1 VITVNDLLRM
11 RLNPEQFMAAS
22 IVIARQTAGTSSLRI
37 NDVAE
42 VMGCSRSSAHRA
54 LKSLIELGLV
64 KKVSNGVYIFH
75 SVKMRP
81 HRAEPEIP
89 RAGKVF
95 PIGGKNIPRV
105 GKTGYVYQ
113 DDKTTSR
120 QGSLEETNVSSNSG
134 GAPLK
139 GKRSSM
145 NFDFDDGDD
154 LTGFGLLEE
163 RPGKEVRRRQ
173 GREERRYDLK
183 YHRTV
188 PREEWDM
195 GHVVKEFKHRMAMAR
210 SDILGGG
217 TDHLALT
224 KTLHLWSVD
233 HDLTL
238 MDIISAIDLFFA
250 DPVRVTALSER
261 PMPYKVF
268 LSFLQNHYRDSHTVS
283 DNDDWLAGLENQMDR
298 A

>member
-1 VITVNDLLRM
+1 
-11 RLNPEQFMAAS
+11 
-22 IVIARQTAGTSSLRI
+22 
-37 NDVAE
+37 
-42 VMGCSRSSAHRA
+42 
-54 LKSLIELGLV
+54 
-64 KKVSNGVYIFH
+64 
-75 SVKMRP
+75 
-81 HRAEPEIP
+81 
-89 RAGKVF
+89 
-95 PIGGKNIPRV
+95 
-105 GKTGYVYQ
+105 
-113 DDKTTSR
+113 
-120 QGSLEETNVSSNSG
+120 
-134 GAPLK
+134 
-139 GKRSSM
+139 M

-163 RPGKEVRRRQ
+163 RPGKKVRRRQ
-173 GREERRYDLK
+173 GREERRYALK
-183 YHRTV
+183 YHRTI

-238 MDIISAIDLFFA
+238 MDIIAAIDLFFT
-250 DPVRVTALSER
+250 DPVRVAALSER

-268 LSFLQNHYRDSHTVS
+268 LSFLQSHYRDSSTVS